1 MLWLIIIAA
10 VAVLYFLWRK
20 QVGSEVADA
29 KQEEVVAKVEAVLAP
44 VVTEVKTVLDV
55 NKDGAVTAAD
65 AVEAVKKVKAKA
77 TAKKAAPKAKAAAKK
92 TKTPKLK
99 VAK

>member
-29 KQEEVVAKVEAVLAP
+29 KQEEVVAKVEAALAP

-55 NKDGAVTAAD
+55 NKDGAVTVAD
-65 AVEAVKKVKAKA
+65 AVEAVKKVKG
-77 TAKKAAPKAKAAAKK
+77 TAKKAAPKAKKPAAKK